1 MGKKKNTTTVEE
13 KVKDIRKD
21 LGMDVEAEDSPFTV
35 KYSLDDIIEEGK
47 KKSNK
52 KTSTKKDSK
61 NSDDGKKETK
71 SSKAKNESE
80 TKNDKKKKES
90 KSSKIRI
97 DSENK
102 DGEKK
107 RDHKSEKKASDDKKK
122 ESKKSDK
129 GSKPILDVPVE
140 EYSMLPNFLREIDRV
155 FELGYYNSKEA
166 H

>member
-61 NSDDGKKETK
+61 KSDDGKKETK

-90 KSSKIRI
+90 
-97 DSENK
+97 
-102 DGEKK
+102 
-107 RDHKSEKKASDDKKK
+107 KSEKKASDDKKK